1 MSRTEHMQPEAIMPP
16 TLQVPCLR
24 AALNAQEDQA
34 MMEHAGDPA
43 VEAKLKALIRY
54 LVTSFPQTSILSR
67 QVGETHQVFV
77 IVPYEGG
84 PEKTIQVDRAMLAD
98 RHTTVD
104 EFCIL
109 LERLHLPTLLQSCDR
124 YDLCHSEQSQPE
136 PASTRLVG
144 SGH

>member
-1 MSRTEHMQPEAIMPP
+1 
-16 TLQVPCLR
+16 
-24 AALNAQEDQA
+24 
-34 MMEHAGDPA
+34 MMEPA
-43 VEAKLKALIRY
+43 RDSAVDAKFKALIRH

-67 QVGETHQVFV
+67 QVGETYHVFV

-109 LERLHLPTLLQSCDR
+109 LESLHLPTHFQSSER
-124 YDLCHSEQSQPE
+124 YDLRHAEQSQLE